1 MGEALNPVDRNG
13 NFKKKEKRKEKKR
26 KRGGLL
32 LFDESL
38 WSTGKKKS
46 NRTARRVDCANGSR
60 RGIGLRVAIRFDSIR
75 FLWNVWGT
83 PVWGVAAPFPT
94 SSPPPPPRIESA
106 TRVSCHGQRFDW
118 ARHRIPSLSIFIELG
133 KMASS
138 IEFGSMSVGN
148 DLEEYK
154 LRHKI

>member
-13 NFKKKEKRKEKKR
+13 NFKEKKKEKRKEKKR

-60 RGIGLRVAIRFDSIR
+60 RGIGLRVAIRFDSIPLER
-75 FLWNVWGT
+75 VGDAGLGRRGAVSNV
-83 PVWGVAAPFPT
+83 VAAAAAAD
-94 SSPPPPPRIESA
+94 RISDE
-106 TRVSCHGQRFDW
+106 GF
-118 ARHRIPSLSIFIELG
+118 
-133 KMASS
+133 
-138 IEFGSMSVGN
+138 MSRPN
-148 DLEEYK
+148 
-154 LRHKI
+154 I

>member
-1 MGEALNPVDRNG
+1 MGIS
-13 NFKKKEKRKEKKR
+13 KKKKKEKKR
-26 KRGGLL
+26 KEKEAAFFCLMNRSGRLEKKNQIERRA
-32 LFDESL
+32 ESIA
-38 WSTGKKKS
+38 
-46 NRTARRVDCANGSR
+46 RTEAGAELDCASP
-60 RGIGLRVAIRFDSIR
+60 FDSIR